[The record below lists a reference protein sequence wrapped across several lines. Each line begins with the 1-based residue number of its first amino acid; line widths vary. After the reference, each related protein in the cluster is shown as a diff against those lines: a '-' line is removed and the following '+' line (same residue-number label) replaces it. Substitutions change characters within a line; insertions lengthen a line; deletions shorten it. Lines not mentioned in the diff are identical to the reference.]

1 MIQYLK
7 NDSISCLH
15 TALVAKSRGGTLK
28 GRTDSALE
36 IYQETLEKAEEKD
49 RIKSDE
55 TEKEEPR
62 ENRGKSFIFISMSEP
77 PWSLTAVSRITQVV

>member
-62 ENRGKSFIFISMSEP
+62 ENRGKQTEEGESFQVLSSSP
-77 PWSLTAVSRITQVV
+77 CQSLPGL